1 MCGTIS
7 TENTQL
13 FPKHM
18 KKFMKIEDMLGHK
31 GSFRNSKAS
40 FLKKKI
46 QTINAKSLEIKRR

>member
-1 MCGTIS
+1 
-7 TENTQL
+7 
-13 FPKHM
+13 
-18 KKFMKIEDMLGHK
+18 MKIEDMLGHK